1 MCHEGVEGRMGAGQT
16 NENQQETALSLGD
29 RITGCLLGGACG
41 DALGAPVEFLKL
53 PQIRA
58 RYGPEG
64 ITNFDEAYGVLGAT
78 TDDTQMTLFTVDGL
92 IRASI
97 RQALKGIC
105 HPPSVIHHAY
115 ARWLATQD
123 QPYRPGSFGKE
134 LDGWLIEEKRLWSQ
148 RAPGNTCLSA
158 LRATRTVGSFAENDS
173 KGCGTVMR
181 SAPFGFL
188 ARWAEDMPYM
198 LEVAVNS
205 ARTTHG
211 HPSGYLAAGAL
222 A

>member
-1 MCHEGVEGRMGAGQT
+1 LV
-16 NENQQETALSLGD
+16 
-29 RITGCLLGGACG
+29 
-41 DALGAPVEFLKL
+41 
-53 PQIRA
+53 
-58 RYGPEG
+58 
-64 ITNFDEAYGVLGAT
+64 
-78 TDDTQMTLFTVDGL
+78 
-92 IRASI
+92 
-97 RQALKGIC
+97 
-105 HPPSVIHHAY
+105 AY

-158 LRATRTVGSFAENDS
+158 LRATSTFGSFAENDS

-188 ARWAEDMPYM
+188 ARRPEDMPYM
-198 LEVAVNS
+198 FDIAVES

-211 HPSGYLAAGAL
+211 HPPGYLSAGAL
-222 A
+222 AWIISLIVQGVELRDAVQRAIRMLEDHPGSGEVRAALQKALQVAQEPAGGFCCPDWARGGSQRKRWP